1 MIVQTTITIDGNEFL
16 YTYSDDDRYVVNGD
30 GVAYESAID
39 PLDSGR
45 TYTEGDKI
53 EAQINLGWHVNS
65 WGIGDLA
72 DMMTEIPGADVDAA
86 CEFKRARFASP
97 RSPR

>member
-39 PLDSGR
+39 PRDSGR
-45 TYTEGDKI
+45 TYTVLYV
-53 EAQINLGWHVNS
+53 Q
-65 WGIGDLA
+65 
-72 DMMTEIPGADVDAA
+72 
-86 CEFKRARFASP
+86 P
-97 RSPR
+97 RSLHL

>member
-1 MIVQTTITIDGNEFL
+1 MIVQTTITIDGNEFM

-45 TYTEGDKI
+45 TYTEGEKI
-53 EAQINLGWHVNS
+53 ESEDTAEDILSILLG
-65 WGIGDLA
+65 
-72 DMMTEIPGADVDAA
+72 EEEP
-86 CEFKRARFASP
+86 E
-97 RSPR
+97 